1 MFNSDVNIYLEIFG
15 YIGTA
20 LVIVS
25 MMMTSLLKLR
35 IINICGGVI
44 STVYSVF
51 HNAWAVV
58 VMNIC
63 LITINIFQII
73 RELRRRRRQSQLSEP
88 AQRATAEN
96 TPSAEP
102 DIQRQ
107 KQATKGEKTQ
117 MTLTIDNNTY
127 IPKADQSLYDMVK
140 DLGLVTGKLSTDPI
154 AAKIAGRVF
163 TLNYIPVRQK
173 DIDTPERSSVR
184 KAMAASD
191 GTVTLLRYS
200 DPTGRDAYRR
210 TAQFVLFL
218 AIRRLWPEARA
229 KMACTVG
236 SGLYVKVVGAPDFSS
251 DALKEEVWKIVAE
264 NITLHRR
271 RIPTSQAIEYYTSQ
285 GQPDKARLLTYR
297 KKATLDVYEN
307 GDFADYFYGEMAPTT
322 SFLRSWDILPATDG
336 FIFVF
341 PDSHDPDKISSY
353 HEMPN
358 FFNVYTEGKRWGEIM
373 GCETVADL
381 NELVD
386 SGKIRELIRV
396 NEALHEKRFSQI
408 ADMICER
415 GAKAVMLAGP
425 SSSGKTTSANR
436 LATQLRGH
444 GKMPILMS
452 LDDYYIDRD
461 KIAPG
466 PDGKLDLEH
475 INTIDTQLFG
485 EHLKAL
491 FEGKE
496 VELPTFNFKTGKR
509 EWTGHK
515 LQLNS
520 DSVII
525 VEGLHGLNPSLLPA
539 DLDPKLIFRMYVS
552 PLLPLNLDNHNRIA
566 SSYLRL
572 LRRTVRDFETRGAS
586 VQRTLSMWDSVRRGE
601 ERWIFPF
608 QENADVIFNS
618 STLYELAVIKKHIFP
633 LLTEIQP
640 GDECYDQVRAM
651 VKILNYVH
659 EADVDD
665 EIPPT
670 SIVREF
676 IGGNA
681 FYRK

>member
-1 MFNSDVNIYLEIFG
+1 
-15 YIGTA
+15 
-20 LVIVS
+20 
-25 MMMTSLLKLR
+25 
-35 IINICGGVI
+35 C
-44 STVYSVF
+44 
-51 HNAWAVV
+51 AV
-58 VMNIC
+58 
-63 LITINIFQII
+63 
-73 RELRRRRRQSQLSEP
+73 
-88 AQRATAEN
+88 
-96 TPSAEP
+96 
-102 DIQRQ
+102 
-107 KQATKGEKTQ
+107 
-117 MTLTIDNNTY
+117 
-127 IPKADQSLYDMVK
+127 
-140 DLGLVTGKLSTDPI
+140 
-154 AAKIAGRVF
+154 
-163 TLNYIPVRQK
+163 
-173 DIDTPERSSVR
+173 
-184 KAMAASD
+184 
-191 GTVTLLRYS
+191 LRYS
-200 DPTGRDAYRR
+200 DPLGRDAYRR

-218 AIRRLWPEARA
+218 ALRRLWPDAHA
-229 KMACTVG
+229 KMNCTVG
-236 SGLYVKVVGAPDFSS
+236 SGLYVKVINAPDFSA

-264 NITLHRR
+264 AITPRRR
-271 RIPTSQAIEYYTSQ
+271 RISTADAINYYIAQ
-285 GQPDKARLLTYR
+285 GQNDKARLLAYR
-297 KKATLDVYEN
+297 YKDTFDIYEN
-307 GDFADYFYGEMAPTT
+307 GDFADYYYGELAPSTA
-322 SFLRSWDILPATDG
+322 FLRSWDILSAPEG

-341 PDSHDPDKISSY
+341 PDSQDPDKISNY

-358 FFNVYTEGKRWGEIM
+358 FFNVYTEGKRWGELM

-475 INTIDTQLFG
+475 INTIDTELFG
-485 EHLKAL
+485 QHLKAL
-491 FEGKE
+491 LNGDE

-509 EWTGHK
+509 EWNGHK
-515 LQLNS
+515 LQLTENT
-520 DSVII
+520 VII
-525 VEGLHGLNPSLLPA
+525 VEGLHGLNPVLLP
-539 DLDPKLIFRMYVS
+539 DGLDGQLVFRMYVS
-552 PLLPLNLDNHNRIA
+552 PLLPLNLDDHNRIA

-572 LRRTVRDFETRGAS
+572 LRRTVRDYETRGAS

-618 STLYELAVIKKHIFP
+618 STLYELAVLKKHIFP
-633 LLTEIQP
+633 LLTAIEP
-640 GDECYDQVRAM
+640 HEDCYDQVRAM